1 MRALAICLVL
11 WSHSLAFLP
20 TSHLD
25 AFLHYKPVD
34 GVDVF
39 FVLSGFLIGR
49 LMLDEWKNNALWT
62 LPNLARFVAR
72 RWLRTIPA
80 YWTVL
85 GVLAC
90 VGGIWMDFIPV
101 QVAWMDY
108 LLFTQNLCKPLLHFF
123 WESWS
128 LAVEEWFYLCWPF
141 AVWIFSR
148 CIPYRQAY
156 ILAAALML
164 LVALV
169 SRHLAF
175 DPALD
180 DFWMDVKIRKMVLLR
195 WDSIAVGL
203 IGAAMMHQKSFFQK
217 RWLLCFIGCAVIVLL
232 SLFDLSNQSY
242 FKQVIYFLIVACAI
256 VLCIPAALHVRINEN
271 IITAVVRY
279 IAKISYSLYLVNLCL
294 VAGFIQ
300 YQTQLFGG
308 VQGWMAFLCF
318 WILSFA
324 WASVLHMTV
333 ERYFMRWRDRY
344 LRSSEK
350 A

>member
-1 MRALAICLVL
+1 MRAIAICLVL

-20 TSHLD
+20 ASSFD
-25 AFLHYKPVD
+25 PFLHYKPVD

-49 LMLDEWKNNALWT
+49 LMLHEWKQYSFWNFRHLC
-62 LPNLARFVAR
+62 RFVAR

-85 GVLAC
+85 GLLAA
-90 VGGIWMDFIPV
+90 VGAIWKDFNPV
-101 QVAWMDY
+101 QVDWIDY
-108 LLFTQNLCKPLLHFF
+108 VLFTQNLCKPLLHFF

-128 LAVEEWFYLCWPF
+128 LAVEEWFYVCWPL

-156 ILAAALML
+156 LLGASLML

-169 SRHLAF
+169 SRHLAY

-195 WDSIAVGL
+195 WDGIAVGL
-203 IGAAMMHQKSFFQK
+203 IGAAIMHHQTFVQK
-217 RWLLCFIGCAVIVLL
+217 RWLLFFIGCAVIVLL

-242 FKQVIYFLIVACAI
+242 FKQVIYFLIIACAI
-256 VLCIPAALHVRINEN
+256 VLCIPAALHLRMSEN
-271 IITAVVRY
+271 KITAVVRY

-294 VAGFIQ
+294 VTGFIQ
-300 YQTQLFGG
+300 YSSQLFGSEI
-308 VQGWMAFLCF
+308 GWMAY
-318 WILSFA
+318 LSF
-324 WASVLHMTV
+324 WTLSFTLASVLHFSV
-333 ERYFMRWRDRY
+333 ERNFMKWRDNY
-344 LRSSEK
+344 LN
-350 A
+350 